1 MRLLR
6 NSGNMK
12 DIELEAIKRAQS
24 SIERKLNNKMD
35 IQYALLKTQINILFI
50 MSLIELILIFLL
62 LASVFK

>member
-1 MRLLR
+1 
-6 NSGNMK
+6 MK